1 MKKSKWKKEAEN
13 KLKEYLKK
21 NINLNINSTN
31 TADNEQGG
39 YKETRMD

>member
-21 NINLNINSTN
+21 NIQMYTN
-31 TADNEQGG
+31 TEQQQNKKNE
-39 YKETRMD
+39 